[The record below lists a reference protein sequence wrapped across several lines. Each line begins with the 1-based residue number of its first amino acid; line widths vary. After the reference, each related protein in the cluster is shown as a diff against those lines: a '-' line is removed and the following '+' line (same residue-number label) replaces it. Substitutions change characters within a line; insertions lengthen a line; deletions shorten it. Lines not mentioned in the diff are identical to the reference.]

1 MHSITTGSLKSVA
14 LISLFTDPDETA
26 WLEEHLKLAR
36 AVALSAA
43 VLFTAYG
50 LVDNQLHP
58 GALANTWFWRL
69 LGALIAL
76 STLVSL
82 APQRYARWGIVHATF
97 ASASLV
103 SIINLVFI
111 GLLERPVIALAAQMQ
126 CLMMIAMLGPLRSLT
141 WIASAAVLGSF
152 NLGLALTGA
161 NWDLFIVSNVFLG
174 FGVAVLLGISH
185 TAHRN
190 FRAKRQLQTLS
201 VAQARIVQSSSDAIW
216 GCNSDG
222 EITSWND
229 GAQRLFGYLPQAAL
243 GQPVSLLFPPE
254 RYDTDN
260 ARLRKVLRG
269 QQVENFHS
277 EWADAHGRRHEV
289 SVTFSPISD
298 SQGRVLGASTIARDI
313 SDEKLAERLLH
324 EKDVQFRTAIET
336 SQEGF
341 WAADTSG
348 RIIDVNNA
356 YCRMSGYARAELLT
370 LRIPDLEAHENPEEA
385 AAHIARVRR
394 VGSDTFETMHRRANG
409 SIWPVEVSTTYAAH
423 GGGRFFVFIKDLT
436 ERKRVEAMAWHQA
449 NFDLLTQLPNRAL
462 LFDRLGKQ
470 CAQALRSGT
479 PLALLFAD
487 LDGFKQVN
495 DAYGHAAGDV
505 VLQEVARRWLAC
517 VRAADTVARLG
528 GDEFAVILGGS
539 NTPQAAGTLAQKLVD
554 TLQAPFALPG
564 GAFATVGVS
573 IGIAIFPTDAQVVDA
588 LISKAD
594 SAMYESKRRG
604 KNTYTHIADTPG
616 AGS

>member
-1 MHSITTGSLKSVA
+1 MTLK
-14 LISLFTDPDETA
+14 SLFTDPDEIA

-36 AVALSAA
+36 AVAVGSA
-43 VLFTAYG
+43 VLFAAYA
-50 LVDNQLHP
+50 LVDNQITPGSLSSTWLWRII
-58 GALANTWFWRL
+58 GALVC
-69 LGALIAL
+69 L
-76 STLVSL
+76 STLASFTPERIVR
-82 APQRYARWGIVHATF
+82 QGIGHATF
-97 ASASLV
+97 AAASIV
-103 SIINLVFI
+103 AIVNLVFLGI
-111 GLLERPVIALAAQMQ
+111 LDKPEIALASQMQ
-126 CLMMIAMLGPLRSLT
+126 CFMMLAMLGPLRSLS
-141 WIASAAVLGSF
+141 WIASISALVSF
-152 NLGLALTGA
+152 NLGLMVRSADT
-161 NWDLFIVSNVFLG
+161 DLFVLSNVFVVLG
-174 FGVAVLLGISH
+174 AAVLLTISH

-190 FRAKRQLQTLS
+190 YREKRHLQTLA
-201 VAQARIVQSSSDAIW
+201 VAQSRIVQSSSDAIW
-216 GCNSDG
+216 GCNAQG

-229 GAQRLFGYLPQAAL
+229 GAQHLFGYTHSEVL
-243 GQPVSLLFPPE
+243 GQPVARLFPPDKT
-254 RYDTDN
+254 DTDT

-269 QQVENFHS
+269 QNVENFQS
-277 EWADAHGRRHEV
+277 EWLDADGRRHEV
-289 SVTFSPISD
+289 SATFSPISD
-298 SQGRVLGASTIARDI
+298 SMGLVLGASTIARDI
-313 SDEKLAERLLH
+313 SDEKRAERLLH

-341 WAADTSG
+341 WAADTTG

-370 LRIPDLEAHENPEEA
+370 LRIPDLEAHENPDEA

-394 VGSDTFETMHRRANG
+394 MGSDTFETMHRRANG
-409 SIWPVEVSTTYAAH
+409 STWPVEVNTAYAEH

-495 DAYGHAAGDV
+495 DLYGHAAGDI

-528 GDEFAVILGGS
+528 GDEFAVISGGS
-539 NTPQAAGTLAQKLVD
+539 NTPQAAGTLAQKLID

-564 GAFATVGVS
+564 GAHATLGVS
-573 IGIAIFPTDAQVVDA
+573 IGIAIFPTDAKEEDA

-594 SAMYESKRRG
+594 GAMYESKRRG
-604 KNTYTHIADTPG
+604 KNTYTRTGNIQNASG
-616 AGS
+616 